1 MEALEALG
9 YEVFQE
15 EGYWVGEKRRGG
27 LLLRVYLSPQGD
39 VRLLKRRLLLEEA
52 EERSLGAFPAP
63 GPGGAGRR
71 RTSSPWPPSRP
82 SPGSSWPGR
91 RLTRGRPPPKLEG
104 NMRPAVLN
112 NA

>member
-52 EERSLGAFPAP
+52 EERSLGGFSGTWA
-63 GPGGAGRR
+63 RR
-71 RTSSPWPPSRP
+71 RWEEADFFTAAPLEAL
-82 SPGSSWPGR
+82 PGLLLAWEALDAGEAAP
-91 RLTRGRPPPKLEG
+91 
-104 NMRPAVLN
+104 
-112 NA
+112 